1 MQKLKVLLF
10 LLIAIP
16 IFSQNEKPTNSG
28 KEEVYV
34 FDRLT
39 IIYHPQKLPISI
51 DKEFIPQGAD
61 IIVSTEYRGNFYES
75 AESSLIY
82 TTQDKKED
90 ILKFYEE
97 IFKLQE
103 WRILQKEAKDNAYM
117 LLTESPYKKI
127 FTVHIQDEINKRKV
141 KLFFRKTGVSF

>member
-1 MQKLKVLLF
+1 M
-10 LLIAIP
+10 
-16 IFSQNEKPTNSG
+16 
-28 KEEVYV
+28 
-34 FDRLT
+34 
-39 IIYHPQKLPISI
+39 PISI

-103 WRILQKEAKDNAYM
+103 WRILQKEAKDNAYI